1 MESKCGSAGNISEAQ
16 EWETNGDGVGLRIIL
31 SLMTYVQS
39 NGFDIFLLNGVH
51 DYTGVFGPRF
61 MVAMLHIYI
70 YCYNQPGGLLSLVI

>member
-1 MESKCGSAGNISEAQ
+1 MQPSDYRTI
-16 EWETNGDGVGLRIIL
+16 GLRLIL

-39 NGFDIFLLNGVH
+39 NGFDIFLFDGVH

-70 YCYNQPGGLLSLVI
+70 YIAIINQGDYYHW